1 MADHVLER
9 RAVEQRGGH
18 HVQQVEPAASLADVF
33 DNVIGREVLLEL
45 LLVLER
51 VVELRERHRTG
62 FEPAVEH
69 VADTVHVALAGRVV
83 RVDAREV
90 VDPRTVHVDVAVL
103 VARVVAEVG
112 LELLQRTVHVD
123 ARVLRVIAHP
133 HRDRRTPEAV
143 AGDRPVAR
151 VGEPLTELTILDI
164 LRNPVDLL
172 VELQQA
178 RLDLRHRH
186 EPGAHRLVDQRR
198 GATPAMRV
206 GVHIALLLEQ
216 DRAML
221 GRDLGQRA
229 VSVAQVAQDRLVRV
243 EHVHALVIGALR
255 GEAAAGVEHVSALD
269 AVRVQRVHIVLT
281 IGSLVNQAGTLD
293 GVYVVRGKD
302 LVAFGPRHVALRLGF
317 VASEVR
323 EHRPVTPTG
332 HLGALELAHD
342 LVILAELLLVLGEQ
356 GLAEV
361 ELLAGVLA
369 LRRAHLDIV
378 NVSADDDREVGGHG
392 PRRGGPEDRVG
403 VLLVAQLHGHRHGG
417 VLTILIHVGVH
428 AQLVRRK
435 RRLILRAVR
444 QHAVALVRQAL
455 LVQLLE
461 RPHHRLHVRDVQRL
475 VPVLEVDPAGLTM
488 HVILPFVRVLQHGG
502 AAGVIELVDAHLLD
516 LVDRVDAELLLR
528 LQLGGQ
534 TVRVPAEHAVDLAAL
549 HGLVARDHV
558 LRVTGQQVA
567 VVRQAVRERR
577 AVEEHELV
585 LAMVAGRVAFN
596 GLVEGVVLVPILQ
609 DGFLHVGETR
619 VRRDAGGLAAL
630 VRLGIHVGIGGFAHH
645 CSPRCRIALVLREL
659 AIANH
664 SREEQG
670 LRRPFA
676 TPAAYMRRRCP
687 RGRNPCSARNG
698 RHGHSRLRGR

>member
-1 MADHVLER
+1 
-9 RAVEQRGGH
+9 
-18 HVQQVEPAASLADVF
+18 
-33 DNVIGREVLLEL
+33 
-45 LLVLER
+45 
-51 VVELRERHRTG
+51 
-62 FEPAVEH
+62 
-69 VADTVHVALAGRVV
+69 
-83 RVDAREV
+83 
-90 VDPRTVHVDVAVL
+90 
-103 VARVVAEVG
+103 
-112 LELLQRTVHVD
+112 
-123 ARVLRVIAHP
+123 
-133 HRDRRTPEAV
+133 
-143 AGDRPVAR
+143 
-151 VGEPLTELTILDI
+151 
-164 LRNPVDLL
+164 
-172 VELQQA
+172 
-178 RLDLRHRH
+178 
-186 EPGAHRLVDQRR
+186 
-198 GATPAMRV
+198 
-206 GVHIALLLEQ
+206 
-216 DRAML
+216 ML

-293 GVYVVRGKD
+293 GVDVVRGKD

-378 NVSADDDREVGGHG
+378 DVSADDDCEVSGHG

-444 QHAVALVRQAL
+444 QHAVALVRQTL

-516 LVDRVDAELLLR
+516 LVDRVD
-528 LQLGGQ
+528 
-534 TVRVPAEHAVDLAAL
+534 AEHAVDLAAL